1 MRSPFLLALP
11 RAVGRFFVTGGIIAS
26 GEGTSLVGG
35 SGGTLPQKFSNLE
48 APKCYF
54 QHLS

>member
-1 MRSPFLLALP
+1 MAN
-11 RAVGRFFVTGGIIAS
+11 A
-26 GEGTSLVGG
+26 EGTSLVGG
-35 SGGTLPQKFSNLE
+35 SGGIFPYKISNLE

>member
-1 MRSPFLLALP
+1 MRA
-11 RAVGRFFVTGGIIAS
+11 
-26 GEGTSLVGG
+26 EGTSLVGG
-35 SGGTLPQKFSNLE
+35 SGGVLSLEKFSNLE